1 MSIVSNVSCS
11 GLSDQNAHVR
21 REDKLNEKLRK
32 ETNEKAKELRERIC
46 KKHLV

>member
-21 REDKLNEKLRK
+21 REDKLNQKLR
-32 ETNEKAKELRERIC
+32 EEAEENAKKIILRDF
-46 KKHLV
+46 